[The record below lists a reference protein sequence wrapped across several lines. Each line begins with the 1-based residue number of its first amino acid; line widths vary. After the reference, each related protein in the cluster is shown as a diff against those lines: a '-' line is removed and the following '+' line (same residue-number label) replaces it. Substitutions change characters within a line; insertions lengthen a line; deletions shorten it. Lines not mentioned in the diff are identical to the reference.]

1 MDKYRASLQFKDY
14 IVHKAT
20 YVLNQNFERKSDK
33 ISIDYDIHANIEY
46 GEDNN
51 YVVLNVQ
58 MGDTEDASS
67 PFYCE
72 VEILGVFEYDGSD
85 EFRESFFKVNATA
98 VLFPYVRSLVSDLTS
113 RSNLFPTYHLPL
125 INIAKYINDKKN
137 IEIIDGRDSSDIAPN
152 K

>member
-1 MDKYRASLQFKDY
+1 MEKYRASLQFKDY
-14 IVHKAT
+14 IVHKAI
-20 YVLNQNFERKSDK
+20 YVLNPNFELKSDK
-33 ISIDYDIHANIEY
+33 ISIDYDIHATIEY
-46 GEDNN
+46 DDDDN
-51 YVVLNVQ
+51 YVVLSAQV
-58 MGDTEDASS
+58 GDIEDASS

-72 VEILGVFEYDGSD
+72 VEIRGIFGYDGND
-85 EFRESFFKVNATA
+85 ESRESFFKVNATA